1 MQQFAERSESLYFT
15 PSGTPIREIEPDFS
29 GSSGGAVGGS
39 GGLIKS
45 TPYNDSDAYKAV
57 YGSLGNN
64 TNSHSRVKSF
74 SHYLP
79 GWFSKEVTV
88 EVIVEQTKHQD
99 SDQEDEEKVSEESD
113 ELLNSTRIESS
124 DSPSGMSS
132 SIESSTSKKVVK
144 EKTKESSNSSGCSSK
159 KTLMTNLSGMKSE
172 NDLSAPFLPNVR
184 RKSL

>member
-99 SDQEDEEKVSEESD
+99 SDPEGKFYVGHRFINSSEKVKNSRVNF
-113 ELLNSTRIESS
+113 LRRLNYLKEPVLPINCQHLQSS
-124 DSPSGMSS
+124 CIPQLHF
-132 SIESSTSKKVVK
+132 K
-144 EKTKESSNSSGCSSK
+144 
-159 KTLMTNLSGMKSE
+159 
-172 NDLSAPFLPNVR
+172 
-184 RKSL
+184 